1 MAPGNKGAQ
10 RWCEDHSES
19 QGGFRFWHVVRRLSL
34 GLLGEPQKPRE
45 DEISLKEAF
54 FYSGNGRKWERK
66 DGPLTLSR
74 SVLQGVKGGV
84 QCGQLAD
91 LSQLSCGLTS
101 EHRGHGGKGSG
112 TSEEAAE
119 LKLLRKR
126 KWKERLL
133 NR

>member
-10 RWCEDHSES
+10 RRYEDHSERW
-19 QGGFRFWHVVRRLSL
+19 GGFIFWHVVRRLSL
-34 GLLGEPQKPRE
+34 RLLGELQKPKE

-54 FYSGNGRKWERK
+54 FYSGNDRKWERK

-74 SVLQGVKGGV
+74 SVLQGVKGVV
-84 QCGQLAD
+84 QCRQLPD
-91 LSQLSCGLTS
+91 LAQLSCGLPS
-101 EHRGHGGKGSG
+101 EHRSPGGKGSG

-133 NR
+133 DR